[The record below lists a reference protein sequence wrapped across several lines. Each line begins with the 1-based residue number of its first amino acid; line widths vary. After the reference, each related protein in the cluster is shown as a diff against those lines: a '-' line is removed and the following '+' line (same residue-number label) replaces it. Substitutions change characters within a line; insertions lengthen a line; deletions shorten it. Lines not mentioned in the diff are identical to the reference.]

1 MPVEIIIIDKNLTS
15 IKSEFKDENIEILVN
30 SADKISIDIDIN
42 LIKLKVINNKNL
54 QLTFANNKTILLQNF
69 VPHVFQ
75 NEIQE
80 DNITTVGFLFNVE
93 ENMNYIIDSMKTMFD
108 AIDFTSKNFNKFDTS
123 SISLEKENKEI
134 LFNEEEFLKNKD
146 ELFKNTKN
154 NDLIFYDELVNENK

>member
-1 MPVEIIIIDKNLTS
+1 MSVEIIVKDKKKPST
-15 IKSEFKDENIEILVN
+15 KYEFQDESIEILVN
-30 SADKISIDIDIN
+30 SDDKISIDVDIN

-54 QLTFANNKTILLQNF
+54 QLSFANNKKILLKNF
-69 VPHVFQ
+69 VLHVFQ

-80 DNITTVGFLFNVE
+80 DNITTVSFLFNVE

-123 SISLEKENKEI
+123 SASLDNENKEI

-154 NDLIFYDELVNENK
+154 NDLIFYDELVNANK